1 MLKRSWRAATFA
13 SVHTQQRA
21 QTPSVASGPLGSV
34 LNVEASD
41 LAVSKTEDVS
51 DRLVLQPVRLPLE
64 QFAFEI
70 ADYFAVSDND

>member
-1 MLKRSWRAATFA
+1 MSKRAI
-13 SVHTQQRA
+13 V
-21 QTPSVASGPLGSV
+21 P
-34 LNVEASD
+34 
-41 LAVSKTEDVS
+41 SKTEDVS

>member
-1 MLKRSWRAATFA
+1 MSKRAIL
-13 SVHTQQRA
+13 
-21 QTPSVASGPLGSV
+21 PSR
-34 LNVEASD
+34 
-41 LAVSKTEDVS
+41 KTEDVS